1 MISIAAA
8 MVFAIVIGVA
18 CYNRKKIAECCTR
31 NEPEERPL
39 IRNDERH
46 EE

>member
-1 MISIAAA
+1 MISVAAA

-31 NEPEERPL
+31 NEPEERSL
-39 IRNDERH
+39 IRNDEQH

>member
-1 MISIAAA
+1 MISVTAA

-18 CYNRKKIAECCTR
+18 CYNRKKIAECCKR
-31 NEPEERPL
+31 NGEEDPL
-39 IRNDERH
+39 IENDERH